1 MSKKSAQK
9 ENIPTFSS
17 VEKLSPDFN
26 VSQFSCGK
34 PVLDEWLRKYALT
47 NQRSGMAQT
56 YVVHREMRVVGYYA
70 ISAGSVS
77 RDFVPARIAKGVP
90 NHPIPVALLARL
102 AIDQTVQG
110 QGLGEALL
118 KDAMLRIH
126 QAADILGVRAILV
139 YALDEEAR
147 AFYEKF
153 DFVSSPLNDMQ
164 LMFLMK
170 DLRALL

>member
-1 MSKKSAQK
+1 MIQKQPAKKIPAELSAVEK
-9 ENIPTFSS
+9 FSS
-17 VEKLSPDFN
+17 GFD
-26 VSQFSCGK
+26 VSDFSCGK

-56 YVVHREMRVVGYYA
+56 YIVHREKRVVGYYA

-77 RDFVPARIAKGVP
+77 RDLVPSRIAKGVP

-102 AIDQTVQG
+102 AVDMSEQG
-110 QGLGEALL
+110 QGLGAALL

-126 QAADILGVRAILV
+126 QAADIMGVRAILV
-139 YALDEEAR
+139 HALDEEAR
-147 AFYEKF
+147 SFYQKF
-153 DFVSSPLNDMQ
+153 NFTPSPLNDMQ

-170 DLRALL
+170 DLRLML